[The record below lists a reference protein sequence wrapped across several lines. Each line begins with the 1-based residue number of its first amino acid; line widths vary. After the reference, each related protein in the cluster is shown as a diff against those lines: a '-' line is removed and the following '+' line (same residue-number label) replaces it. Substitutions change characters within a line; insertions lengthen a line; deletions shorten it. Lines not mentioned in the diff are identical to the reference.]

1 MLLEFI
7 CFSELKR
14 KRWRPSLPGRVC
26 WGTPWARSPAC
37 GSWLSSAQEGQA
49 AKGTLGLRSP
59 RQNQHHGVMLR
70 TTHYGSGLIFQSHH
84 ESGILVLKGCTGFH
98 RLHGAEDALAAA
110 PQAAAVT
117 CRPGGCQ
124 QPRAPAGWRAGTPI
138 TLVLHMGWKP
148 QQQTCAW
155 EDSFPRQSALVP
167 HEITAAFAQE
177 QTQVSTFSTM
187 LHGNFP
193 HPAYI

>member
-1 MLLEFI
+1 MKTFFTRQGLLGHAVGQVARPW
-7 CFSELKR
+7 ELA
-14 KRWRPSLPGRVC
+14 V
-26 WGTPWARSPAC
+26 
-37 GSWLSSAQEGQA
+37 
-49 AKGTLGLRSP
+49 LRSGGTGGQRHAWALLASSKSAP
-59 RQNQHHGVMLR
+59 RCYALNHALR
-70 TTHYGSGLIFQSHH
+70 VRGYFPKSPQKQKLWFF
-84 ESGILVLKGCTGFH
+84 EGCTGFH
-98 RLHGAEDALAAA
+98 RLQGAEDALAVV

-138 TLVLHMGWKP
+138 MLVLHMCWKP
-148 QQQTCAW
+148 QQQTCFW